1 MGTLGVAYFTPAIG
15 AAPWRRHPALGA
27 LAAGAAL
34 GRQLQA
40 GGALFGEAGLAVHP
54 RPSTT
59 AQVAGASRGGVY
71 LLAMVV
77 LAIWPLVFAVV
88 GVLMYALTSN
98 AKLQEIGRI
107 TFFAGLFWLV
117 AVLAHQVVSLPSR

>member
-1 MGTLGVAYFTPAIG
+1 
-15 AAPWRRHPALGA
+15 
-27 LAAGAAL
+27 
-34 GRQLQA
+34 
-40 GGALFGEAGLAVHP
+40 
-54 RPSTT
+54 
-59 AQVAGASRGGVY
+59 
-71 LLAMVV
+71 MVV